1 MRGTQ
6 SIPRTTL
13 VGMFGVVLA
22 MAPSSGTGQ
31 DLPRV
36 IMQTDLGAI
45 EIEIDTVRAPVT
57 GANFLRYVDAEYYTP
72 GRFHRT
78 VTPDNQP
85 NNDVRIE
92 VIQGGMEPGR
102 GLSAFAPIALERTNV
117 TGLAHRNGAISV
129 ARGAP
134 DSGRSDFFI
143 CIGDQPE
150 LDFGGKRNADGQGFA
165 AFGRVVRGMDVVR
178 RIQASNADGQRLTP
192 PVAILSTHR
201 KE

>member
-1 MRGTQ
+1 M
-6 SIPRTTL
+6 PRTTF
-13 VGMFGVVLA
+13 VGMLGVALA
-22 MAPSSGTGQ
+22 VAPSSGTGQ

-57 GANFLRYVDAEYYTP
+57 GANFLRYVDAGYYTP

-85 NNDVRIE
+85 NNEVRIE
-92 VIQGGMEPGR
+92 VIQGGMER
-102 GLSAFAPIALERTNV
+102 GTGLTPFAPIALERTNI
-117 TGLAHRNGAISV
+117 TGLAHRDGAISV

-165 AFGRVVRGMDVVR
+165 AFGQVVRGMDVVR
-178 RIQASNADGQRLTP
+178 RIQASTADGQRLTP
-192 PVAILSTHR
+192 AVAILSTRR